1 MKEQEIQKQNDT
13 LKAIADSINKFTGSL
28 TGKNLEDKLIE
39 YSEVYGE
46 ILLYLYKTVE
56 NQKKEIKFLKKE
68 IKQLEKLQQKP
79 IDIKTSSKQYK
90 FLYILVTISIL
101 SNIIL
106 IILYILK

>member
-13 LKAIADSINKFTGSL
+13 LKAIADSINQFTGSL

-68 IKQLEKLQQKP
+68 IKRLEKLQEKP
-79 IDIKTSSKQYK
+79 VDIKNSSKQYK
-90 FLYILVTISIL
+90 FLYILVTISFL

-106 IILYILK
+106 LILYILK